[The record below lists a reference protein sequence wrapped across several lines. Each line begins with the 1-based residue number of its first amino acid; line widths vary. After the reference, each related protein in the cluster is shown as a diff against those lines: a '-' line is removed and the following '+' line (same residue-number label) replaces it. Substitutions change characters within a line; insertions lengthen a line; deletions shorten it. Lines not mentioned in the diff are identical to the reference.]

1 MHNYMLVQLILL
13 SFYTYTAPLTHS
25 TKKKRAAGSLPYSNT
40 GLCGH
45 KATGPSNLAS
55 WFVW

>member
-1 MHNYMLVQLILL
+1 MLVQLILL